1 MQTRALE
8 KSNKTDK
15 TDFRVE
21 NYNETAVGR
30 LNEKKKKKRK
40 KKKTENGKE

>member
-30 LNEKKKKKRK
+30 LNEKKKKKERK
-40 KKKTENGKE
+40 KNRK